1 MSHGGLL
8 TSYRERLDNL
18 TTWVDEQERVRICA
32 LALPELQ
39 VSTHPSP
46 DVLDIC
52 HDPSL
57 GPRRDMANEEPE
69 GTPNKPLKL
78 VITLHRSRKRGDD
91 LTPVTLTQVSGVQ
104 QGDGSSHSG
113 EDATCKVNKLKF
125 QKLEAR
131 LLETRLRVSLFS
143 VLTTSAQTYS
153 ALQS

>member
-1 MSHGGLL
+1 MDEHFKLFSPLL
-8 TSYRERLDNL
+8 SF
-18 TTWVDEQERVRICA
+18 
-32 LALPELQ
+32 LQ
-39 VSTHPSP
+39 IRNSKVSPIS
-46 DVLDIC
+46 
-52 HDPSL
+52 
-57 GPRRDMANEEPE
+57 
-69 GTPNKPLKL
+69 KL
-78 VITLHRSRKRGDD
+78 KRGDD